1 MRRRIAASL
10 LATLVC
16 TLAVSAASGQTQ
28 DAQQEPQIPA
38 AKQTSPGLYL
48 TAKQAYEKWQAEPEK
63 MKVLD
68 VRTLEEFIFI
78 GHAEMAWNVPL
89 AVQTDQWDAEKR
101 HFAMQPDPTFASR
114 VKAVFAPEDTLLVM
128 CRSGGRSAMAVNLLA
143 EAGFKNV
150 YNITD
155 GMEGDKVEDPDSVY
169 HGRRMKNGWKNSGL
183 PWTYKLDPERMRL
196 PKRQ

>member
-38 AKQTSPGLYL
+38 AKQTTLGLYL
-48 TAKQAYEKWQAEPEK
+48 TASQALETWQAEPEK
-63 MKVLD
+63 VKVLD
-68 VRTLEEFIFI
+68 VRTLEEFIFV

-89 AVQTDQWDAEKR
+89 AVQTDEWDAEKR
-101 HFAMQPDPTFASR
+101 HFAMKPDPTFASR
-114 VKAVFAPEDTLLVM
+114 VKELFTPEDTLLVM

-150 YNITD
+150 YNIID
-155 GMEGDKVEDPDSVY
+155 GMEGDKVDEEGNVF
-169 HGRRMKNGWKNSGL
+169 HGKRMKNGWKNSGL
-183 PWTYKLDPERMRL
+183 PWTYQLDPDRMRL
-196 PKRQ
+196 PDR

>member
-38 AKQTSPGLYL
+38 AKQTTLGLYL
-48 TAKQAYEKWQAEPEK
+48 TASQALETWQAEPEK
-63 MKVLD
+63 VKVLD
-68 VRTLEEFIFI
+68 VRTLEEFIFV

-89 AVQTDQWDAEKR
+89 AVQTDEWDAEKR
-101 HFAMQPDPTFASR
+101 HFAMKPDPTFASR
-114 VKAVFAPEDTLLVM
+114 VKELFTPEDTLLVM

-150 YNITD
+150 YNIID
-155 GMEGDKVEDPDSVY
+155 GMEGDKVDEEGNVF
-169 HGRRMKNGWKNSGL
+169 HGKRMKNGWKNSGL
-183 PWTYKLDPERMRL
+183 PWTYQLDPDRMRL
-196 PKRQ
+196 PDRQ